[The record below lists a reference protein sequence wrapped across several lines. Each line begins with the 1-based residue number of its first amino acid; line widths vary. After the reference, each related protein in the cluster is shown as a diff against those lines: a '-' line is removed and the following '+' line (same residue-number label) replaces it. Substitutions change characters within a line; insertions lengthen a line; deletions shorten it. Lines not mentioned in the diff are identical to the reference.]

1 MNRIHHWMM
10 TACLVIMGVA
20 MFFLTWRGQSL
31 GTGAW
36 LLLPLTLC
44 LGMHFLMHRHFGH
57 HQRNKDEK

>member
-20 MFFLTWRGQSL
+20 MFFLMWRGQSL

-36 LLLPLTLC
+36 LLLSC
-44 LGMHFLMHRHFGH
+44 LLWTMHIPMALLSTM
-57 HQRNKDEK
+57 